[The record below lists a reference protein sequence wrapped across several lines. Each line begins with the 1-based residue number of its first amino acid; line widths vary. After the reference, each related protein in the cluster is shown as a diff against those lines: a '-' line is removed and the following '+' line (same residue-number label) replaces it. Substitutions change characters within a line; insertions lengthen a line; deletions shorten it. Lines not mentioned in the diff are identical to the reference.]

1 MNILEKDLG
10 KSLCSQ
16 EVAVYLGLDVK
27 TVRKYYRDLG
37 GIRLG
42 RQYRFFEKE
51 VFYAVQ
57 KRTTMECPSEEGREE
72 AEQTISNEEGSH
84 RMGNE
89 DAAKTRRRLGR
100 EDRHNIFG

>member
-10 KSLCSQ
+10 KALSSQ
-16 EVAVYLGLDVK
+16 EVAVYFECDVK

-42 RQYRFFEKE
+42 RHYRFFEKE
-51 VFYAVQ
+51 IYNAIQ
-57 KRTTMECPSEEGREE
+57 KRSAMDCSSEEGREE
-72 AEQTISNEEGSH
+72 AEQGISNEKGSY
-84 RMGNE
+84 RVGNE
-89 DAAKTRRRLGR
+89 DAAKTRRRLGG

>member
-10 KSLCSQ
+10 KSLRSQ

-51 VFYAVQ
+51 IFYAVQ
-57 KRTTMECPSEEGREE
+57 KRTTMDCPSEEGREE
-72 AEQTISNEEGSH
+72 AEQGISNEKGSH
-84 RMGNE
+84 RVGNE

>member
-1 MNILEKDLG
+1 MDILKNNLG

-16 EVAVYLGLDVK
+16 EVADYLGLDVK

-57 KRTTMECPSEEGREE
+57 KRTTMDCPSEEGRDE
-72 AEQTISNEEGSH
+72 AEQGVSDEEGSH
-84 RMGNE
+84 RVGNE
-89 DAAKTRRRLGR
+89 DAAKIRRRLGR